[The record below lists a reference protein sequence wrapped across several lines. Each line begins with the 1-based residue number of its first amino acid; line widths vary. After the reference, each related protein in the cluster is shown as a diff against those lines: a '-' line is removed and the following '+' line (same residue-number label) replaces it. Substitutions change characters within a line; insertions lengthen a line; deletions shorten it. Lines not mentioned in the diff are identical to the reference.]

1 MGGGGPG
8 PGRVSSF
15 CRPTLKINTK
25 CRRLLLCGLIS
36 LLFVFDGRR
45 DKVSLSSQAGLEWEA
60 ALRGVG
66 PELVISALP
75 PLFRRGCPVLH
86 TLVRR
91 PGIQNN
97 ASGLEGGTKVNQR
110 EKHLL
115 LIFKSHAYVCEVD
128 GSQRRVIAGKELHN
142 SGGPRPRLLQATPT
156 HTWTFAEK
164 ILDMVTIV

>member
-1 MGGGGPG
+1 MNIIKSSSKSSVSSRRAAEEEPG

-60 ALRGVG
+60 VLGGVG

-115 LIFKSHAYVCEVD
+115 LIFKSHAYVGEWTGV
-128 GSQRRVIAGKELHN
+128 
-142 SGGPRPRLLQATPT
+142 SGG
-156 HTWTFAEK
+156 
-164 ILDMVTIV
+164 